1 MIFEVKGLCFGYKSH
16 IILKKLTFNISE
28 GDFFSIVGPN
38 GSGKSTLLR
47 LLSGFVKPS
56 SGSIKFKEKDL
67 YAFNPLELAKIRA
80 FVTQDNIINFPYT
93 CREVVMMGR
102 FPFLGNFR
110 SEGKEDIN
118 IVDSVMKR
126 TCTDEIAHRP
136 VTDIS
141 GGERQRVMIAQAL
154 AQNPEVL
161 LLDEPTSS
169 LDINYQ
175 IDILDYFKTLNLKE
189 KVTVILVIHDLNL
202 ACRYSDRL
210 LLLNK
215 GSVHSCGSPG
225 EVITE
230 KNIEEVFS
238 MKVKIEEDPIKPVP
252 RIYLLS
258 KVVQD
263 S

>member
-1 MIFEVKGLCFGYKSH
+1 VL
-16 IILKKLTFNISE
+16 
-28 GDFFSIVGPN
+28 
-38 GSGKSTLLR
+38 
-47 LLSGFVKPS
+47 
-56 SGSIKFKEKDL
+56 
-67 YAFNPLELAKIRA
+67 
-80 FVTQDNIINFPYT
+80 
-93 CREVVMMGR
+93 
-102 FPFLGNFR
+102 FR
-110 SEGKEDIN
+110 S
-118 IVDSVMKR
+118 
-126 TCTDEIAHRP
+126 
-136 VTDIS
+136 IS

-154 AQNPEVL
+154 AQNPEIL

-202 ACRYSDRL
+202 ACRYSDRI

-215 GSVHSCGSPG
+215 GSLHSCGSPG